1 MQEAIILKF
10 KRRAKQNQKNYNYD
24 IKYDYKLGV
33 YTDNNSVPIIDK
45 YCEQN
50 SSIGRTLLT
59 ETREGI
65 DQCENSEINCIGET
79 LITRSREGID
89 TSEVSA

>member
-1 MQEAIILKF
+1 MQTAVILKF
-10 KRRAKQNQKNYNYD
+10 KQKTKQNKKNNDSY

-33 YTDNNSVPIIDK
+33 YVDSNSVPIINK
-45 YCEQN
+45 YCKN

-65 DQCENSEINCIGET
+65 DQCENSEIYGIGET